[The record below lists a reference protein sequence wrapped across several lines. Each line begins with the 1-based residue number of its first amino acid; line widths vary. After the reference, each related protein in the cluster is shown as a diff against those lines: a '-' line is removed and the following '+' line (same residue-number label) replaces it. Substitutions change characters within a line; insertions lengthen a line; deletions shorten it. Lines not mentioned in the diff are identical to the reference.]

1 MEAFKVGVL
10 LLLANFLSTLLAAK
24 DVVVKVEDSIDV
36 TTDLLKIDL
45 FEERDYESKVSLWS
59 K

>member
-10 LLLANFLSTLLAAK
+10 LLLANFLSTLLAAE